1 MSLIERDFSSE
12 FIFSA
17 TRSSGAGGQNV
28 NKVNTRVELRFDVIN
43 SIVLTTE
50 EKEIICKTYSKRITN
65 EGELILVCQTER
77 SQLRNKEK
85 VIVRFYT
92 LLEKALKPRKI
103 RKKTKPSKADIEKR
117 LEKKRMNSENKV
129 LRKKIKPGSSKY

>member
-1 MSLIERDFSSE
+1 MKTLSERDFSSE

-28 NKVNTRVELRFDVIN
+28 NKVNTRVELRFNVIN
-43 SIVLTTE
+43 SDLLSAE
-50 EKEIICKTYSKRITN
+50 EKEIICEIYSKRIN
-65 EGELILVCQTER
+65 HEGELILVCQTER

-85 VIVRFYT
+85 VILRFYT

-103 RKKTKPSKADIEKR
+103 RKKTKPSKAALEKR

-129 LRKKIKPGSSKY
+129 LRKKVKP